1 VCFVYGEKMYD
12 SQRRLAGF
20 IIVVLAFGVVLIF
33 LARGLAAHNAGSRLL
48 VERRPAETIGT
59 ATVQVTAVGADSNVT
74 SAAIYSALAAARTA
88 LNEVAESDANSEL
101 ARVNRNAYAG
111 PVTVSDGFF
120 ELLCRCRRCSIRTD
134 FAFDITAQPLL
145 KLCMAEKIADDNEL
159 AAARARVGIDKLV
172 LDSNSRS
179 VRFGAEG
186 VQLTLST
193 VAAGYAADCAVAAM
207 KRASACGGMVQVD
220 ADIACFGTPAPP
232 RRSWRVVLSEPNIG
246 DANVGLK
253 QPLML
258 VLNDRCAAVK
268 PGCDDIAETAVIA
281 ESAVEADALCSAIN
295 VAGQQK
301 GFDFINEEHEAV
313 LVISNSP
320 EHKMYGKNE
329 KQFFA
334 AVWPFEHVKKGN
346 L

>member
-1 VCFVYGEKMYD
+1 MYD
-12 SQRRLAGF
+12 SQRRLASF

-33 LARGLAAHNAGSRLL
+33 LARGLAAHNAGPGLL

-59 ATVQVTAVGADSNVT
+59 ATVQITAVGADPNVA
-74 SAAIYSALAAARTA
+74 SAAIYSALAATRTA
-88 LNEVAESDANSEL
+88 LNELDETDANSEL

-111 PVTVSDGFF
+111 PVTISDGFF

-134 FAFDITAQPLL
+134 FAFDITAQPLI
-145 KLCMAEKIADDNEL
+145 KLCMAEKIADENEL
-159 AAARARVGIDKLV
+159 AAVRARIGIDKLI
-172 LDSNSRS
+172 LDANSRS

-186 VQLTLST
+186 MRLALSA
-193 VAAGYAADCAVAAM
+193 VAAGYAADCAACAM
-207 KRASACGGMVQVD
+207 KRAGACGGMVQVD

-232 RRSWRVVLSEPNIG
+232 RGSWRVALSEPNVT

-258 VLNDRCAAVK
+258 VLNDRCGAVK

-295 VAGQQK
+295 AAGQQK
-301 GFDFINEEHEAV
+301 GFDFIIDEHEAV

-320 EHKMYGKNE
+320 EHKIYGKNE
-329 KQFFA
+329 KQYFA
-334 AVWPFEHVKKGN
+334 AVWPIEHPKKGS